1 MLYRSFS
8 GSPAHALCAPF
19 AHAPHDCGNPFRL
32 IFSPFASRHPYRQ
45 GYARCAGQK
54 QQKRSHRHDSERAQ
68 EHDDPDVAQN
78 VRLRLPT
85 CFAMPW
91 NSLRMYPGEVVLK
104 RLTAV
109 GGKALP
115 DVRRAGVLRQVPERK
130 RRLPGAV
137 RPRDDM
143 AYRFRL
149 FNHSFDIIP
158 NPQRMRRAIWYNNIN
173 QRRDVK

>member
-1 MLYRSFS
+1 MRFAPPSRMRLTIAATRSAS
-8 GSPAHALCAPF
+8 SLARSLRDTHIGRAMHAAPARSSRNAPIDMMVN
-19 AHAPHDCGNPFRL
+19 AHRSTT
-32 IFSPFASRHPYRQ
+32 IHPQPRILS
-45 GYARCAGQK
+45 ATSDA
-54 QQKRSHRHDSERAQ
+54 
-68 EHDDPDVAQN
+68 

-173 QRRDVK
+173 QRRDVQ